1 MTRVVRFHTNGGPE
15 VLQIDDLT
23 VGDPGPGEMRVRIE
37 AIGLNRA
44 EAMFRAG
51 AYLHPSILPSTNGYE
66 ASAVVDKIGPDVSG
80 FSVGE
85 PISVIPALHL
95 NKYGVYADVA
105 LVPAHAC
112 VKRPPGLTA
121 VESAA
126 VWMAYITTWGALV
139 DIADVQ
145 KGDAVIIT
153 AASSSVGIAAI
164 QTVNY
169 LGGVSIAATRT
180 RAKADEL
187 KRQGAHHVVV
197 TDEEDIVAR
206 VMEITGGKGARV
218 VYDPAGGPMLA
229 KLADATAP
237 MGIIIEYGALST
249 EPTPYPLFAALGKGL
264 TIRGYTLFEFAGDR
278 KKIEQGAD
286 FIYRGFEAKA
296 FKPIVA
302 KVFELADIVEAHR
315 YLESNS
321 QLGKVVVT
329 AKG

>member
-1 MTRVVRFHTNGGPE
+1 VTRVVRFHEAGGPE
-15 VLQIDDLT
+15 VLKIEDLE
-23 VGDPGPGEMRVRIE
+23 VGAPGEGEMRVRIE

-44 EAMFRAG
+44 EAMFRSG
-51 AYLHPSILPSTNGYE
+51 MYLHPPILPSTNGYE
-66 ASAVVDKIGPDVSG
+66 ASAIVDAIGPGVSG

-85 PISVIPALHL
+85 AISVIPALHL

-105 LVPAHAC
+105 IVPAHAC

-121 VESAA
+121 VEAAA

-139 DIADVQ
+139 DIANVQ

-164 QTVNY
+164 QMVNY
-169 LGGVSIAATRT
+169 LGGISIAATRT

-187 KRQGAHHVVV
+187 KRQGAQHVIV
-197 TDEEDIVAR
+197 TNEEDLVEK
-206 VMEITGGKGARV
+206 VMAITNGKGARV
-218 VYDPAGGPMLA
+218 VYDPAGGPMLE
-229 KLADATAP
+229 KLAEAAAP
-237 MGIIIEYGALST
+237 KGIIIEYGALSP

-264 TIRGYTLFEFAGDR
+264 TIRGYTLFEFVADR
-278 KKIEQGAD
+278 KKIEKGAD

-296 FKPIVA
+296 FKPIVS

-315 YLESNS
+315 YLEGNT